1 MNVPFLTQITLK
13 NYSTVKCFN
22 TMQEIFVF
30 HYKGRV
36 ILCLIRQKGLTVS
49 HSQVL
54 SCVIRQMGFTICS
67 HCKAS
72 IKPRDNNYIMHCFL
86 NAWNFCN
93 NRSTLSAQWKT
104 ILCNS
109 ISFDDFA
116 KDCYN
121 AIELAEIIIT
131 LLLKVPS
138 MERVNIK
145 MLNYL
150 ELMKNILK

>member
-1 MNVPFLTQITLK
+1 MFQHYASDICLSFWIWRKSYLVSYKAEGFDSFSFPSIIWCLT
-13 NYSTVKCFN
+13 
-22 TMQEIFVF
+22 
-30 HYKGRV
+30 
-36 ILCLIRQKGLTVS
+36 
-49 HSQVL
+49 
-54 SCVIRQMGFTICS
+54 RQMSFTICS
-67 HCKAS
+67 HFKAS
-72 IKPRDNNYIMHCFL
+72 IKPRDNTYIMQRFL
-86 NAWNFCN
+86 DAWNFCN
-93 NRSTLSAQWKT
+93 NRSTLSAEWKT

-150 ELMKNILK
+150 

>member
-1 MNVPFLTQITLK
+1 MFQ
-13 NYSTVKCFN
+13 
-22 TMQEIFVF
+22 
-30 HYKGRV
+30 HYARHICLSLWRKSYLVSHKAEGFDSFSFPSL
-36 ILCLIRQKGLTVS
+36 ILCLT
-49 HSQVL
+49 
-54 SCVIRQMGFTICS
+54 RQMGFTICS
-67 HCKAS
+67 HCKTS
-72 IKPRDNNYIMHCFL
+72 IKPRDNNYIMQCFL
-86 NAWNFCN
+86 NALNFCN